1 MINEIKLFIFV
12 LSVVFVLRFIFQFVY
27 ELTRENPEQLKLK
40 ETEKIFLYFAVSYI
54 ITYILI

>member
-12 LSVVFVLRFIFQFVY
+12 LSVVFVLRFILQFAY

-40 ETEKIFLYFAVSYI
+40 ETEKVFLYVAVSYI